1 MWGKENGNDK
11 KVGVTMLISDKID
24 LKKAIEKDKGQYI
37 MTKGSIQKGDI
48 ILINTYAPNLGEL
61 KYINQQT

>member
-1 MWGKENGNDK
+1 
-11 KVGVTMLISDKID
+11 MLISDKID

-61 KYINQQT
+61 KYIKQQT